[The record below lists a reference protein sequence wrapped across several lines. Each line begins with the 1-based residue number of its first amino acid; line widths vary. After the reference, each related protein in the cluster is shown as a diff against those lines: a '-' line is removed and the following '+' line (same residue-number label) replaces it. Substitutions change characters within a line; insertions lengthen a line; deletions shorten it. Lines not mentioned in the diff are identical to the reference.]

1 MSCIHGVYRL
11 HQLCASC
18 LCNGFSPSPPMSSI
32 SAADRSSMHVQRL
45 SPSPPFACAR
55 AVCLLIITAANFSSS
70 RHLSSLPRSLFWL
83 KPGAARME
91 AARSSQNQPEAPRST
106 QRHPEAPR
114 STQEQ
119 PEAPRSTKTRHTH
132 RRRHRLSSL
141 GVSAFCVG
149 MRAWF
154 CDHQSRPA
162 NASNDARNPRRRGCV
177 GASALAPVGAGLR
190 RPRCCHRGRPGSL
203 CCQRLALVLR
213 GALVLA
219 CASLDVLALQFL
231 RVQLAFTT
239 I

>member
-1 MSCIHGVYRL
+1 MCVWGGCLAVSSRAGGLHHHLSLRRRGNGFSPSPPTSSIRGVDRH

-18 LCNGFSPSPPMSSI
+18 HCNGFSPSPPMSSI

-106 QRHPEAPR
+106 QRHPAAPR

-119 PEAPRSTKTRHTH
+119 PGATRRSQK
-132 RRRHRLSSL
+132 
-141 GVSAFCVG
+141 
-149 MRAWF
+149 
-154 CDHQSRPA
+154 
-162 NASNDARNPRRRGCV
+162 
-177 GASALAPVGAGLR
+177 
-190 RPRCCHRGRPGSL
+190 
-203 CCQRLALVLR
+203 
-213 GALVLA
+213 
-219 CASLDVLALQFL
+219 
-231 RVQLAFTT
+231 
-239 I
+239 